1 MTKSAGQGK
10 YKGLREL
17 VAVWRECRGY
27 RATARRLGLSD
38 HGSIKRRLERAV
50 KLGLLGEDEIVS
62 LKDNKVAKGKEG
74 FEERIGAEYQDDRV
88 YLNSVS
94 TRIKTQE
101 DLMEYYGL
109 DPDDWDIV
117 KIKVGN
123 WEVSMKLSQGEGK
136 PDKATKVPAFR
147 IELSLHRKTPH
158 PLEIAIRGLVDDMPI
173 LPTIQPSKQV
183 KKKDIAAELAPVD
196 IHFGKF
202 AWHPETMGGN
212 MDSKIASKVFID
224 SCSDNLEKL
233 AKWPLAKIYL
243 VIGNDLM
250 HFENIWAHTPRGH
263 HQLDVDSRL
272 PKVIEVCKRS
282 VIHVV
287 DLAVQIAPVEIIR
300 IPGNHDIHASYWLC
314 EILKERYRNSKHVV
328 IDNGPSDRK
337 CRLWGD
343 LLVGW
348 THDASGR
355 KQMPT
360 VNMLPQF
367 WPKEWGQS
375 RFREWHV
382 GHKHK
387 ADVTK
392 TKPVCSVGG
401 TVVRQLS
408 CLTTIDRWHFD
419 EVFVDAVPACESFVW
434 DKKMGIRA
442 AYPSFIDYLQFKKEA
457 A

>member
-1 MTKSAGQGK
+1 MDYTGQEK
-10 YKGLREL
+10 HKGLREL
-17 VAVWRECRGY
+17 VKAWRECRGY

-38 HGSIKRRLERAV
+38 HGSIKRRLKKAV
-50 KLGLLGEDEIVS
+50 KLGLLEEDELVS
-62 LKDNKVAKGKEG
+62 LRDNKLRGNDFKEKLS
-74 FEERIGAEYQDDRV
+74 AEFQDDEVHLR
-88 YLNSVS
+88 SVS
-94 TRIKTQE
+94 TKIKTKE
-101 DLMEYYGL
+101 DLMRHYDL

-117 KIKVGN
+117 KVTVGS
-123 WEVSMKLSQGEGK
+123 WEVSMKLGQGEGM
-136 PDKATKVPAFR
+136 PDKAVKVPAFR
-147 IELSLHRKTPH
+147 ISLSLHRKAPH
-158 PLEIAIRGLVDDMPI
+158 PLEIALTNLVNDFPA
-173 LPTIQPSKQV
+173 LPKIKLPKLPD
-183 KKKDIAAELAPVD
+183 KKDIAAELAPVD

-212 MDSKIASKVFID
+212 MDSKIASKVFIE
-224 SCSDNLEKL
+224 SCTDNLEKL
-233 AKWPLAKIYL
+233 SKWPLTKIF
-243 VIGNDLM
+243 VVVGNDLM
-250 HFENIWAHTPRGH
+250 HFENIWAHTPRGG

-272 PKVIEVCKRS
+272 PKVIEICKRS
-282 VIHVV
+282 MIHVI
-287 DLAVQIAPVEIIR
+287 DLAVQIAPVEVIR

-314 EILKERYRNSKHVV
+314 EILKERYGDNKHVE

-348 THDASGR
+348 THDAFGR

-367 WPKEWGQS
+367 WPEEWGKS

-408 CLTTIDRWHFD
+408 CLTTIDKWHVD
-419 EVFVDAVPACESFVW
+419 EVYVDAVPACESFVW
-434 DKKMGIRA
+434 DKKRGIRA
-442 AYPSFIDYLQFKKEA
+442 SYPSFIDYLQFKKEA

>member
-1 MTKSAGQGK
+1 MARSSRQEGRL
-10 YKGLREL
+10 KGIKEL
-17 VAVWRECRGY
+17 VDAWRECRGY
-27 RATARRLGLSD
+27 RATARKLGLSD

-50 KLGLLGEDEIVS
+50 ELGF
-62 LKDNKVAKGKEG
+62 LKESELISRRDNKIGGKED
-74 FEERIGAEYQDDRV
+74 FEEKVSAEFQDNEI

-94 TRIKTQE
+94 TKIKSKE
-101 DLMEYYGL
+101 DLMEYYNL
-109 DPDDWDIV
+109 NPEDWDITKV
-117 KIKVGN
+117 KVGN
-123 WEVSMKLSQGEGK
+123 WEVSMKISQGEGL
-136 PDKATKVPAFR
+136 PDKAIKIPAFR
-147 IELSLHRKTPH
+147 ISVSLSRKAPH
-158 PLEIAIRGLVDDMPI
+158 PLEVAIRNLIEQVPV
-173 LPTIQPSKQV
+173 LPTIKLTSLPS
-183 KKKDIAAELAPVD
+183 KKDIAAELAPVD
-196 IHFGKF
+196 MHFGKF

-224 SCSDNLEKL
+224 SCSDNLDKL
-233 AKWPLAKIYL
+233 SKWPLAKIFL
-243 VIGNDLM
+243 IVGNDLM
-250 HFENIWAHTPRGH
+250 HFENIWAQTPKGQ

-282 VIHVV
+282 IIHVI
-287 DLAVQIAPVEIIR
+287 DLAIQIAPVEVIR

-314 EILKERYRNSKHVV
+314 EILKERYRGNRHVV

-355 KQMPT
+355 RQMAT

-392 TKPVCSVGG
+392 TKPVYSVGG

-408 CLTTIDRWHFD
+408 CLTTIDKWHVD
-419 EVFVDAVPACESFVW
+419 EVFVDAVPACESFIW
-434 DKKMGIRA
+434 DKKKGIRA
-442 AYPSFIDYLQFKKEA
+442 SYPSFIDYLQFKKEA